1 MRILDTDAVSMYRL
15 GYPKLV
21 ARIVAEPPRAI
32 AVTVIT
38 VEEQLTGWQAYLRQ
52 AKNDAQRAI
61 AYQNLTD
68 SVRTLSDMHIVTC
81 SESAIQKYRS
91 LLALKLNIGGMD
103 LRIAAIALEE
113 NAVVITR
120 NLRDFGRMPG
130 LTCENWAD

>member
-52 AKNDAQRAI
+52 AKSDAQRAI

-81 SESAIQKYRS
+81 SEAAIQKYRS
-91 LLALKLNIGGMD
+91 LLGLKLNIGGMD

-113 NAVVITR
+113 NATVITR
-120 NLRDFGRMPG
+120 NLRDFGRVPG
-130 LTCENWAD
+130 LACENWAD